1 MLRILGNRRSINVRK
16 VLWACDEIGVAYE
29 LELWG
34 GGGRSTR
41 DPAFLALNPKALVP
55 VVFDGDAMLTESNTV
70 TRYLAA
76 RHGRTDLLPASPLA
90 RARIESW
97 MDWQASDLNSAWRT
111 AFHVLVRGNRD
122 AGTPAQV
129 SASLASWNGMM
140 TLIDRHLE
148 QAGPHVGGADFT
160 VADIVIGLSANRW
173 LRAPIERPDLPHVR
187 GYVERLASRPAARSY
202 LGDGTD

>member
-16 VLWACDEIGVAYE
+16 VLWTCDEIGLAYT
-29 LELWG
+29 LEAWG
-34 GGGRSTR
+34 ADGRSTR
-41 DPAFLALNPKALVP
+41 EPAFLALNPKGLVP
-55 VVFDGDAMLTESNTV
+55 VVFDGDDTLTESNTV

-76 RHGRTDLLPASPLA
+76 SHGRVDLLPASPIA

-111 AFHVLVRGNRD
+111 AFQALVRGNRD

-140 TLIDRHLE
+140 ALIDRHLA
-148 QAGPHVGGADFT
+148 QAGPHVCGDGFT
-160 VADIVIGLSANRW
+160 VADIVIGLSVNRW
-173 LRAPIERPDLPHVR
+173 LRAPIERPELPHVR
-187 GYVERLASRPAARSY
+187 GYFHRLASRPAARPH